1 MHIGTYVSI
10 STYMDK
16 EKVYSE
22 KWVDEKTAAQH
33 FKVSPGT
40 LRKRRAMFGHDT
52 KEVWTKFGGK
62 VLYDLWASD
71 KRIEKLAYPGTK
83 DLQKHYEWCKTR
95 GYA

>member
-1 MHIGTYVSI
+1 
-10 STYMDK
+10 MDK

-33 FKVSPGT
+33 FKVSPNT
-40 LRKRRAMFGHDT
+40 LRKRRSQFGHDT

-71 KRIEKLAYPGTK
+71 KRIEKHAYPGTK
-83 DLQKHYEWCKTR
+83 DLQKHYEYAKAN

>member
-1 MHIGTYVSI
+1 
-10 STYMDK
+10 MDK

-22 KWVDEKTAAQH
+22 KWVDERTAAKH
-33 FKVSPGT
+33 FKVSPNT
-40 LRKRRAMFGHDT
+40 LRKRRYKLGHDT